1 MNLSNI
7 TLTDTHKTL
16 LNLGMSFIPTVN
28 AIDKTTIYTALHKLT
43 RYIKLKDYFGEDE
56 DYDPNDFIYQFR
68 EKSKWTPK
76 DELISEETNQLIGKL
91 VTSTARIL
99 GRYPTQEN
107 KILIN
112 DQKQNLPLPLKKA
125 LYELKNNKN
134 IIIKAADKGAM
145 TCIMNRNDYIREAY
159 RQLNNT
165 KYYRRI
171 TDPCKP
177 TLVNTINH
185 TLTKL
190 HEKNIIS
197 DEQYSFLQA
206 NPRDRDRKFYLL
218 PKIHKAREK
227 WPFPN
232 MPEGRPIVSD
242 CGSESKH
249 TSDLIDYYIKPLA
262 NRHSSYLKDTYDF
275 IQKVSNKVID
285 KDHLIVS
292 GDITAL
298 YTNMDIPRTLETLK
312 REFETNPQPGRPD
325 DEILSL
331 LTVIMTHNDFI
342 FNEERFLQIFG
353 TAMGKTF
360 APNLANIYLLD
371 LDRQAMEGF
380 RIKPTMFFRYLDDIF
395 FIWPGTR
402 EELTEFENYLNS
414 LIPSIK
420 ITLNVSDTH
429 IDFLDT
435 TIFKQTIN
443 KKSSLRSKVFFKA
456 TDTHQLLHQTSF
468 HPPHTTAGIVKSQII
483 RFKRICSYKEDFDE
497 ACSILF
503 NALYARGYNRRL
515 LRKTKH
521 HIWHNYNTKQS
532 IKDNKPIIPIVI
544 PFSPLSTQLV
554 REWKRIISK
563 SPTLNGYRT
572 LGAYTKHKNLQEILT
587 RATLPTLRNQKTNG
601 MKQHNT

>member
-1 MNLSNI
+1 MHASNTIYQKLLEPKNTQITHQNNIMNLSNI

-16 LNLGMSFIPTVN
+16 LNLGMLFIPTVN
-28 AIDKTTIYTALHKLT
+28 AIDKTTIYTALHRLT

-56 DYDPNDFIYQFR
+56 DYNPNDFIYKFR

-91 VTSTARIL
+91 ITSTARIL
-99 GRYPTQEN
+99 GRCPTQEN

-125 LYELKNNKN
+125 LYELKNIKN

-145 TCIMNRNDYIREAY
+145 TCVMNRGDYIREAY

-177 TLVNTINH
+177 TLVRTINN

-190 HEKNIIS
+190 HDKNIIS

-227 WPFPN
+227 WPLPN

-262 NRHSSYLKDTYDF
+262 NRHRSYLKDTYDF

-312 REFETNPQPGRPD
+312 T
-325 DEILSL
+325 
-331 LTVIMTHNDFI
+331 
-342 FNEERFLQIFG
+342 
-353 TAMGKTF
+353 
-360 APNLANIYLLD
+360 
-371 LDRQAMEGF
+371 
-380 RIKPTMFFRYLDDIF
+380 
-395 FIWPGTR
+395 
-402 EELTEFENYLNS
+402 
-414 LIPSIK
+414 
-420 ITLNVSDTH
+420 
-429 IDFLDT
+429 
-435 TIFKQTIN
+435 
-443 KKSSLRSKVFFKA
+443 
-456 TDTHQLLHQTSF
+456 
-468 HPPHTTAGIVKSQII
+468 GI
-483 RFKRICSYKEDFDE
+483 
-497 ACSILF
+497 
-503 NALYARGYNRRL
+503 
-515 LRKTKH
+515 
-521 HIWHNYNTKQS
+521 
-532 IKDNKPIIPIVI
+532 
-544 PFSPLSTQLV
+544 
-554 REWKRIISK
+554 
-563 SPTLNGYRT
+563 
-572 LGAYTKHKNLQEILT
+572 
-587 RATLPTLRNQKTNG
+587 
-601 MKQHNT
+601 